1 MAIDLVTSEAI
12 EVINPTGRHGCRK
25 EISAKPH
32 LPIRLVKEKAYENN
46 HIGIA
51 KSSDAG
57 DANQLFHPW
66 EHAVALA

>member
-1 MAIDLVTSEAI
+1 MLKDL
-12 EVINPTGRHGCRK
+12 RHD
-25 EISAKPH
+25 A
-32 LPIRLVKEKAYENN
+32 LVKEKAYENN